1 MDRWQARPPPSWST
15 RMKAAILAAALTVVV
30 LACRERAGNSA
41 SGPTRNGARKAATC
55 PIAQEYGEV
64 TLIPAECRVHRQGAL
79 YTLGLD
85 ARVDADLVELG
96 RHRELLPKWREAVS
110 LRDSRIAKLETALE
124 QAADDLADAG
134 ERLHIAEQRAN
145 AAARMAADE
154 AAAFKLGRCCGRR
167 GRRCDG
173 RGRRPDCGDASIGED

>member
-1 MDRWQARPPPSWST
+1 
-15 RMKAAILAAALTVVV
+15 MKAAILAAALTVV
-30 LACRERAGNSA
+30 CWRAANAQEFGVW
-41 SGPTRNGARKAATC
+41 TYEDGARKAATC
-55 PIAQEYGEV
+55 PRAQEYGEV

-154 AAAFKLGRCCGRR
+154 AAAFNW
-167 GRRCDG
+167 
-173 RGRRPDCGDASIGED
+173 GDAAVGAGVGATVAAGVLIAVMLL